1 MPKVYDSG
9 FKGDCPLE
17 SAELK
22 TFFNQIRAKYPETW
36 GRLAFHPR
44 NEGKKTHAQVTMEA
58 MEGATAGAV
67 DIIIPGGVSFVCELK
82 RADRR
87 KSRLSKAEEKY
98 LLAAEDAGAFACVAY
113 GWEQAWAAFNDYL
126 NRAYT

>member
-1 MPKVYDSG
+1 MIRSYESG
-9 FKGDCPLE
+9 TKGDCPLE

-22 TFFNQIRAKYPETW
+22 TFFNKIRREYPDTW

-44 NEGKKTHAQVTMEA
+44 NEGKKTHAQVTLES

-82 RADRR
+82 RQNKS
-87 KSRLSKAEEKY
+87 KSRVSKAEWDY
-98 LLAAEDAGAFACVAY
+98 LEAALDAGAFACVAY
-113 GWEQAWAAFNDYL
+113 GWEQAWRAFNDYL
-126 NRAYT
+126 EEVGK